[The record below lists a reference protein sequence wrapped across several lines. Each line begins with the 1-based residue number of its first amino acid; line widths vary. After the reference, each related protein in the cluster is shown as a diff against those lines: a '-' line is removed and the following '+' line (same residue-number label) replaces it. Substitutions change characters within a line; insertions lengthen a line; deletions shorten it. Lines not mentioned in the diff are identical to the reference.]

1 MDSKTQELMD
11 IISKGE
17 TLKVEFKSDLKQ
29 LPDRELVATVMNL
42 SNTEG
47 GDVLLGVED
56 NGSITGLH
64 PNHLNTMGIVAL
76 IANKTNPSV
85 SVKIEAYDFGDK
97 KVARIRVSKSRQ
109 LVSTSDGLLQRRRL
123 MVNGKPEAVPFYPHE
138 FIQRQSALGLID
150 PSAMPILELT
160 VKDLNPIERQR
171 IREAVK
177 LYRGDGRCYL
187 LQMKS

>member
-1 MDSKTQELMD
+1 MDSITQELID

-17 TLKVEFKSDLKQ
+17 TLKIEFKSDLKQ

-64 PNHLNTMGIVAL
+64 PNHLNTTGIIAL

-85 SVKIEAYDFGDK
+85 SVKIEIYDIEDK
-97 KVARIRVSKSRQ
+97 KVLA
-109 LVSTSDGLLQRRRL
+109 
-123 MVNGKPEAVPFYPHE
+123 
-138 FIQRQSALGLID
+138 QS
-150 PSAMPILELT
+150 
-160 VKDLNPIERQR
+160 
-171 IREAVK
+171 
-177 LYRGDGRCYL
+177 
-187 LQMKS
+187 